1 MENKI
6 FEATNVMSDTIT
18 IALVLVVVLSI
29 VLAYMYKIKD
39 KPENKRLRQIGAML
53 LFYGLLMSIG
63 TAIFGYWQSQKIIDL
78 EFTEKSVETPYG
90 ELKYNNIRDA
100 RIRTETQA
108 SFANPNLVRSRIE
121 LLMVIEATGK
131 THVLSEENYDI
142 RSVLGELRKRMQR
155 KKE

>member
-6 FEATNVMSDTIT
+6 FVAADVMSDTI
-18 IALVLVVVLSI
+18 IISLILVVLLS
-29 VLAYMYKIKD
+29 LFLGYLYKIRD

-53 LFYGLLMSIG
+53 IFYGVLMSAG
-63 TAIFGYWQSQKIIDL
+63 TAVFSFWQNKKIIDL

-90 ELKYNNIRDA
+90 ELRYNNIRDA

-108 SFANPNLVRSRIE
+108 SFANPNMVRSRVE
-121 LLMVIEATGK
+121 LLMIIEATGK

-142 RSVLGELRKRMQR
+142 RSVLGELRKRMVR
-155 KKE
+155 K

>member
-6 FEATNVMSDTIT
+6 FEATKVMSDTIV
-18 IALVLVVVLSI
+18 ISLVLVVALSLI
-29 VLAYMYKIKD
+29 LAYLYKIKD

-53 LFYGLLMSIG
+53 IFYGVLMSAG
-63 TAIFGYWQSQKIIDL
+63 TAVFSFWQNKKIINL

-100 RIRTETQA
+100 RIRTETQT
-108 SFANPNLVRSRIE
+108 SFANPNMVRSRIE
-121 LLMVIEATGK
+121 LLMIIEATGK

-142 RSVLGELRKRMQR
+142 RSVLGELRKRMAT
-155 KKE
+155 KE